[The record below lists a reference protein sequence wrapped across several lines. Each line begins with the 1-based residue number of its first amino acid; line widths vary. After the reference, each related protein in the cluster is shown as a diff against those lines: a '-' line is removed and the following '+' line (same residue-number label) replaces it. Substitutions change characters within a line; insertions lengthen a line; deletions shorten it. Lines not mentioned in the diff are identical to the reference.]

1 MRNVVESIAS
11 TWNTLAEMVHFLQSI
26 LHRIASLQLF
36 AFLIF
41 SNVVSALTPAS
52 ALALALPS
60 ASASASA
67 CVPPTSYSAL
77 TRSRTTTGPGIRRRN
92 FCFPTFLH
100 AAKYKTKQDVI

>member
-41 SNVVSALTPAS
+41 SNVVSASAPAS
-52 ALALALPS
+52 APAPAPAPAS
-60 ASASASA
+60 ASASAS
-67 CVPPTSYSAL
+67 VPSTSYSAL
-77 TRSRTTTGPGIRRRN
+77 TRSRSTTGPGIRTRN

-100 AAKYKTKQDVI
+100 AVKYKTKQDVI